1 MKLKPAGK
9 RAGHLANATEDWRR
23 AAGRSRA
30 GRAEACADHYFVLF
44 PQRRRRSA
52 RRHTLPCSRSGH
64 NNPVPLRPRR
74 LLRQGTHT
82 AFLCLRFGFGAATCL
97 RAYIYIGDDKKR
109 FIGSIMVT
117 HTHYSLNNSSVIPPF
132 VSKCNS
138 ADYPP
143 PRSFTLIIS
152 IVVVRSSKTT
162 ISPLPTSIAWVFLT
176 LKR

>member
-1 MKLKPAGK
+1 MPQAGAEPAGQRHARTIILSCFRSAGGDRRGDTRCRVAGADTIILSLFV
-9 RAGHLANATEDWRR
+9 RAVSC
-23 AAGRSRA
+23 GRGDTRLFYASDLVSVLPR
-30 GRAEACADHYFVLF
+30 ACAPIY
-44 PQRRRRSA
+44 
-52 RRHTLPCSRSGH
+52 TL
-64 NNPVPLRPRR
+64 VM
-74 LLRQGTHT
+74 
-82 AFLCLRFGFGAATCL
+82 
-97 RAYIYIGDDKKR
+97 IKKR